1 MSKYTNARQRAYSD
15 MVFGKCFDKYKE
27 IFGDGT
33 TARTVARA
41 INTGSTTTTSVDAI
55 IKLIVTIFKSKGFT
69 EEEAIKYL
77 NENKRIFELSYDQV
91 FTSLALVDTAGLS
104 EKAVFEN
111 QNFMIRSHD
120 LKKLYNAVRICRRD
134 NETPTL
140 EAITALELNDE
151 QKIEFE
157 YKKPR
162 IDMYKN
168 MYKAKILKELSEQKE
183 KEGSTL
189 KRTEK

>member
-41 INTGSTTTTSVDAI
+41 INAGSTTTTSVDAI

-120 LKKLYNAVRICRRD
+120 LKKLYNAV
-134 NETPTL
+134 
-140 EAITALELNDE
+140 
-151 QKIEFE
+151 
-157 YKKPR
+157 
-162 IDMYKN
+162 
-168 MYKAKILKELSEQKE
+168 
-183 KEGSTL
+183 
-189 KRTEK
+189 